1 MTPTQK
7 AHRQGTLY
15 MLLVI
20 AIWGCFLPV
29 AKSALQAKSTP
40 TG

>member
-1 MTPTQK
+1 MTPAQRD
-7 AHRQGTLY
+7 HRRGTLY

-20 AIWGCFLPV
+20 AIWGGFLPV
-29 AKSALQAKSTP
+29 AKPRWWRSTP